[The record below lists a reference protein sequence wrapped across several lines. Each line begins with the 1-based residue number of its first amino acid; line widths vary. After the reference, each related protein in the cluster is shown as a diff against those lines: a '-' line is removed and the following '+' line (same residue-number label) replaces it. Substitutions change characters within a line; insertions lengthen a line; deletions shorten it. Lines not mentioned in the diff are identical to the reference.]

1 MKLLESADVDCLAG
15 VHGRVRSRRS
25 AHWPRLFAT
34 VFGAFYLA
42 SCSTTHEVAGTGQP
56 PWVNDPGSYYP
67 YKPEGLVYA
76 VGAADKGEAGEVE
89 QQKKEALRNATAA
102 LARDVRVKVQGQAA
116 HRIRKRAKIE
126 KTDGLDSVAQ
136 AMGEKFASL
145 SGPSLSA
152 ILKQVRTD
160 AVHRDALTGKMYVLC
175 SVIVPNANES
185 QETGERQSEATPK
198 TAAE

>member
-1 MKLLESADVDCLAG
+1 
-15 VHGRVRSRRS
+15 
-25 AHWPRLFAT
+25 
-34 VFGAFYLA
+34 
-42 SCSTTHEVAGTGQP
+42 
-56 PWVNDPGSYYP
+56 VNDPGSYYP